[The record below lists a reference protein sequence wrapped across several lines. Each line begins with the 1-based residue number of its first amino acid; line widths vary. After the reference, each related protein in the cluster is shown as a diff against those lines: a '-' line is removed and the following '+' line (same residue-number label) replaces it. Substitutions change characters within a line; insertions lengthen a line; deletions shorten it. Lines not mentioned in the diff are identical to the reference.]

1 MHSMRT
7 FKWLLIGLT
16 LAFPAHPQTITTVG
30 GNTSWGGAYQT
41 SLDAEGNFYAADFDR
56 HVVYKVDRLGATTV
70 IAGTLNSAGNTGD
83 GGLATNAKLN
93 NPLGTAVGA
102 DGTIYIAD
110 YSNDKIRKIA
120 PNGIITTF
128 AGTGIG
134 GYTGDGGQAINARM
148 NGPFTLLL
156 DSKGVLYFVD
166 YSNLRVRRIGVDGV
180 ITTVAGS
187 GRAGNA
193 GEGSLA
199 TAADLF
205 PGWMAFGPDGSLY
218 VTDDGTINNGVAK
231 KVRKISPSGTI
242 TTVAGNGTA
251 GFSGDGGPATSAQLV
266 SAEGVV
272 LDSAGNVYISEYNGA
287 RIRKVAP
294 NGVITTYAGGN
305 GGGSAGDGGPA
316 IRAQLNGPSGLIVDS
331 QDNIYVND
339 SVNRKIRKI
348 APVPNPAIR
357 TANSVL
363 TSFLG
368 NAGFTSNTYVEIYG
382 SSLSNTT
389 RLWAGADFRGSNAP
403 TSLDGVSVT
412 VNGKPAF
419 VYYIS
424 PGQIN
429 INTPEDTATGP
440 VQIQVTT
447 PVGTSNAVTVN
458 RSRVSPTLQS
468 VTQFNIGGKQYV
480 VAQTPDF
487 RSFIGNPNMLPGVA
501 FTRANP
507 GQTVIIYAL
516 GCGPTNPASP
526 AGVIAAQNS
535 PLALPF
541 EIKIGG
547 VPATVSSAVLAA
559 NTIGLYQFNVV
570 IPAVGAGD
578 QPIELTIDG
587 VSNNQNLVIAI
598 GQ

>member
-1 MHSMRT
+1 MKT
-7 FKWLLIGLT
+7 LQWLL
-16 LAFPAHPQTITTVG
+16 LALVLNLPLRSQTITTVG
-30 GNTSWGGAYQT
+30 GNTSWGGVYQT
-41 SLDAEGNFYAADFDR
+41 ALDADGNLYGADFDR
-56 HVVYKVDRLGATTV
+56 HVVYKVDRLGATTT
-70 IAGTLNSAGNTGD
+70 IAGTLNVAGNTGD
-83 GGLATNAKLN
+83 GALATAARLRS
-93 NPLGTAVGA
+93 PLGVAVA
-102 DGTIYIAD
+102 SDGTLYVAD
-110 YSNDKIRKIA
+110 FGNEKIRKIA

-128 AGTGIG
+128 AGSGVA
-134 GYTGDGGQAINARM
+134 GYTGDGGQALNARM

-156 DSKGVLYFVD
+156 DPKGVLYFVD
-166 YSNLRVRRIGVDGV
+166 YENLRVRKIALDGV

-187 GRAGNA
+187 GRSGNA

-199 TAADLF
+199 TSADLF
-205 PGWMAFGPDGSLY
+205 PGWMALGPDGSLY
-218 VTDDGTINNGVAK
+218 VTDDGSINNAGSR

-242 TTVAGNGTA
+242 STVAGNGTA

-266 SAEGVV
+266 SAEGVA
-272 LDSAGNVYISEYNGA
+272 LDSAGNVYISEYGGA

-294 NGVITTYAGGN
+294 SGVITTYAGGN

-316 IRAQLNGPSGLIVDS
+316 NRAQLNGPSGLLVDA
-331 QDNIYVND
+331 QDNLYVND

-348 APVPNPAIR
+348 APPAAPAIR
-357 TANSVL
+357 TTNSVL

-368 NAGFTSNTYVEIYG
+368 SAGFSSNTYVEIYG
-382 SSLSNTT
+382 SGLSNTT
-389 RLWAGADFRGSNAP
+389 RLWAGTDFRGSNAP
-403 TSLDGVSVT
+403 TSLDGVSAT

-419 VYYIS
+419 VFYIS

-429 INTPEDTATGP
+429 INTPDDTATGP
-440 VQIQVTT
+440 VVIQVTT

-501 FTRANP
+501 FTRPTP

-516 GCGPTNPASP
+516 GCGATNPPTP
-526 AGVIAAQNS
+526 AGVVAGQNS
-535 PLALPF
+535 PLALPY
-541 EIKIGG
+541 EIRIGG
-547 VPATVSSAVLAA
+547 VPATVSSAVLVA

-570 IPAVGAGD
+570 IPTVGAGD
-578 QPIELTIDG
+578 QPIELTVDG
-587 VSNNQNLVIAI
+587 VSNNQNLVIVI

>member
-1 MHSMRT
+1 MKT
-7 FKWLLIGLT
+7 LQWLLLGLT
-16 LAFPAHPQTITTVG
+16 LTLPLRSQTITSVG
-30 GNTSWGGAYQT
+30 GNTSWGGVYQIT
-41 SLDAEGNFYAADFDR
+41 LDAEGNLYAADWDR
-56 HVVYKVDRLGATTV
+56 SVVYKVDRLGATTI
-70 IAGTLNSAGNTGD
+70 IAGTLNTPGVTGD
-83 GGLATNAKLN
+83 GALATAARLRNPGGLAVL
-93 NPLGTAVGA
+93 P

-110 YSNDKIRKIA
+110 YGNDKIRKIA

-128 AGTGIG
+128 AGTGTG
-134 GYTGDGGQAINARM
+134 GFTGDGGQALAARLS
-148 NGPFTLLL
+148 GPFGLRV
-156 DSKGVLYFVD
+156 DSRGVIYFVD
-166 YSNLRVRRIGVDGV
+166 FLNLRVRRIGLDGV

-199 TAADLF
+199 TAADIY
-205 PGWMAFGPDGSLY
+205 PGWLALGPDGSIY
-218 VTDDGTINNGVAK
+218 VTDDGGISNASVR
-231 KVRKISPSGTI
+231 KVRRISPSGTI
-242 TTVAGNGTA
+242 STVAGNGTA
-251 GFSGDGGPATSAQLV
+251 GFSGDGGQATAAQMV
-266 SAEGVV
+266 NCKGIV
-272 LDSAGNVYISEYNGA
+272 LDSAGNLYISESGGA
-287 RIRKVAP
+287 RIRRVAP

-305 GGGSAGDGGPA
+305 GAGSAGDGGPPT
-316 IRAQLNGPSGLIVDS
+316 RAQLNFPSDLVVDS
-331 QDNIYVND
+331 QDNLYVSD
-339 SVNRKIRKI
+339 VSNRKIRKI
-348 APVPNPAIR
+348 APAAAPAIR

-368 NAGFTSNTYVEIYG
+368 SSGFSSNTYVEIYG
-382 SSLSNTT
+382 SGLSTTT

-412 VNGKPAF
+412 VNGRPAF

-440 VQIQVTT
+440 VLIQVTT
-447 PVGTSNAVTVN
+447 AIGPSNAVTVN
-458 RSRVSPTLQS
+458 RTRVSPTLQS

-487 RSFIGNPNMLPGVA
+487 RSFIGNPNSLPGVA
-501 FTRANP
+501 FTRSTP

-516 GCGPTNPASP
+516 GCGPTNPATP
-526 AGVIAAQNS
+526 AGVVAAQNS

-541 EIKIGG
+541 EIRIGG
-547 VPATVSSAVLAA
+547 VPATVTSAVLAA

-570 IPAVGAGD
+570 IPTVSAGD
-578 QPIELTIDG
+578 HPIELTIDG